1 MKKSLNKNDF
11 YNFLSETFPQVSNLF
26 KIRNLTPGNVS
37 LEMGINHEHLRPG
50 NTISGPTMFLL
61 ADVSF
66 YLSILSKIGLES
78 LAVTTN
84 CSINFLRKPSEKNLY
99 SENRIL
105 KIGKS
110 LCVGDVLIYSNDLM
124 DPVAHASLTYSLPP
138 KKSF

>member
-1 MKKSLNKNDF
+1 MN
-11 YNFLSETFPQVSNLF
+11 
-26 KIRNLTPGNVS
+26 
-37 LEMGINHEHLRPG
+37 INYEHLRPG

-84 CSINFLRKPSEKNLY
+84 CSIDFLRKPSEKNLY
-99 SENRIL
+99 SQNRIL

-110 LCVGDVLIYSNDLM
+110 LCVGDVLIYSIDLK
-124 DPVAHASLTYSLPP
+124 DPVAHASLSYSIPP

>member
-1 MKKSLNKNDF
+1 MKNSLNKKDF
-11 YNFLSETFPQVSNLF
+11 YNFLNDVFPQVSNLF
-26 KIRNLTPGNVS
+26 EIRKLTPGNVS
-37 LEMGINHEHLRPG
+37 LEMSINHEHLRPG

-66 YLSILSKIGLES
+66 YLSILTKIGPES

-84 CSINFLRKPSEKNLY
+84 CSISFLRKPSERNLY

-105 KIGKS
+105 KIGRT
-110 LCVGDVLIYSNDLM
+110 LCVGDVLIYSVDLK